1 MCIRRF
7 PVLAC
12 LQTKRVNYEI
22 LNRACFYFVVENKQ
36 KYSFVINSYFFAD
49 VLEKMNSK
57 KQKPKAVVLNL
68 WVITPKGVIWHF
80 KRGNINFQN
89 KKEVTSM
96 ANVVMRFY
104 SKSINMFHS

>member
-1 MCIRRF
+1 MYTCM
-7 PVLAC
+7 LYLC
-12 LQTKRVNYEI
+12 LQIASPLTPM
-22 LNRACFYFVVENKQ
+22 LNHQ
-36 KYSFVINSYFFAD
+36 VIVDTAGISATTQPTSSN
-49 VLEKMNSK
+49 
-57 KQKPKAVVLNL
+57 AVVLNL

-104 SKSINMFHS
+104 SKSLNMFHS

>member
-1 MCIRRF
+1 MVHHFGLQCGECHQNKSWLMYLSLNVASLIIFFIFTSFLLAFAGFNMLLQLECVVATQLRR
-7 PVLAC
+7 
-12 LQTKRVNYEI
+12 
-22 LNRACFYFVVENKQ
+22 
-36 KYSFVINSYFFAD
+36 
-49 VLEKMNSK
+49 
-57 KQKPKAVVLNL
+57 AVVLNL

-104 SKSINMFHS
+104 SKSLNMFHS